1 MLSRLKTRMLGLSA
15 IAVISVGAISYDNSQ
30 ATDSLYKN
38 CTCNASHQISSTEI
52 LACKRDAHTS
62 WYAWLSGKSSS
73 AQFHYLDLLELLLGS
88 KESSSSSDGFTP
100 PL

>member
-15 IAVISVGAISYDNSQ
+15 IAVTSVGAISYDNSQ
-30 ATDSLYKN
+30 ITSSLYKD
-38 CTCNASHQISSTEI
+38 CTCNVSHQISPTGIQS
-52 LACKRDAHTS
+52 CKRDAHTS
-62 WYAWLSGKSSS
+62 WYAWLSGESSS

-88 KESSSSSDGFTP
+88 KESSSSSDGFTS